1 MTIEIKF
8 LELFV
13 KQPLISKYGSGLL
26 LQCKSLGFL
35 L

>member
-13 KQPLISKYGSGLL
+13 KQPLISKYGSGLSFNV
-26 LQCKSLGFL
+26 SL
-35 L
+35 